1 MQPPRIYSLESYE
14 PAELRPEETK
24 QNNIFLR
31 RAFSEKK
38 NLLLNY
44 KFNAPNIPILNPQII
59 NNERP
64 INNPVLTNKLTNTR
78 NMTNIPL
85 SITIKNPFFYNNPV
99 TNNSPNKVLNTIQFN
114 NPFYTNKMNHHNRII
129 KHIKPIPN
137 KNQIN
142 NQITNYPQQIYIGN
156 PLSQNHIY
164 RSASPQ
170 FVQNFS
176 KFYTWNN
183 SRYNN
188 NNNIYRNKNIIPVY
202 RRIIYRQKNL
212 NVI

>member
-38 NLLLNY
+38 NLLFNY
-44 KFNAPNIPILNPQII
+44 KFNASNIPILNPQII

-64 INNPVLTNKLTNTR
+64 INYPVLTNKLTNTR

-188 NNNIYRNKNIIPVY
+188 NNIYRNKNIIPVY

>member
-44 KFNAPNIPILNPQII
+44 KFNAPNIPILNPRII

-142 NQITNYPQQIYIGN
+142 NQITNYPQQIYFGN

-164 RSASPQ
+164 RSTSPQ

-176 KFYTWNN
+176 KLYTWNN

-188 NNNIYRNKNIIPVY
+188 NIYKNKNIIPVY
-202 RRIIYRQKNL
+202 RRIIYRQKN
-212 NVI
+212 

>member
-188 NNNIYRNKNIIPVY
+188 NNIYRNKNIIPVY
-202 RRIIYRQKNL
+202 RRIIYRQKN
-212 NVI
+212 